1 MKEFVIFISKLI
13 DKVPIIN
20 KNINTKIEDVL
31 ENESY

>member
-20 KNINTKIEDVL
+20 KNIDTKIEDVL